1 MAPPNNPEA
10 EDVMNQI
17 GDLPRTGVVA
27 QDSTGM
33 IYLDIDDDFIFK
45 ALEVLRPFGYIRPA
59 FFVFPPAPI
68 GAHIKIVTKREAEDY
83 EVRAEMRDIPHIG
96 QRVNFQLVKAYVSYP
111 RVRQYGVE
119 ARYKIRVESPELDR
133 IRKDL
138 TGLQSPLGS
147 GFFILL
153 AVRNIE
159 IMESLEKYPM
169 IIEDDDEDEGNDMMN
184 EDDDEEEGRDIMN
197 KDVRK

>member
-1 MAPPNNPEA
+1 MAHPKNPKA

-17 GDLPRTGVVA
+17 GDLPKSGVVA

-33 IYLDIDDDFIFK
+33 IYLDIDDDYIFK

-59 FFVFPPAPI
+59 FFVFPPTPI

-83 EVRAEMRDIPHIG
+83 ELGAEKRDIPHVG
-96 QRVNFQLVKAYVSYP
+96 QRVDFELVKAYVSYP
-111 RVRQYGVE
+111 RIRQYGVE
-119 ARYKIRVESPELDR
+119 ARFKIRVQSPELDR
-133 IRKDL
+133 IRRDL

-159 IMESLEKYPM
+159 IMESMEKYPM
-169 IIEDDDEDEGNDMMN
+169 IIDDDNEEEALDMMN
-184 EDDDEEEGRDIMN
+184 EDE
-197 KDVRK
+197 DVSGNEDN

>member
-1 MAPPNNPEA
+1 MAHPENPKA
-10 EDVMNQI
+10 EDVLNQI
-17 GDLPRTGVVA
+17 RDLPRSGIVA

-33 IYLDIDDDFIFK
+33 IYLDIDDDYIFK

-59 FFVFPPAPI
+59 FFVFPPTPI

-83 EVRAEMRDIPHIG
+83 ELGAEKRDIPHIG
-96 QRVNFQLVKAYVSYP
+96 QRVDFELVKAYVSYP

-119 ARYKIRVESPELDR
+119 ARFKIRVQSPELDR
-133 IRKDL
+133 IRRDL

-159 IMESLEKYPM
+159 IMESMEKYPM
-169 IIEDDDEDEGNDMMN
+169 IID
-184 EDDDEEEGRDIMN
+184 DDDEEEALDMMDEEE
-197 KDVRK
+197 DVSNEDN

>member
-59 FFVFPPAPI
+59 FFVCKVK
-68 GAHIKIVTKREAEDY
+68 GSKVDL
-83 EVRAEMRDIPHIG
+83 VNLVVDLVG
-96 QRVNFQLVKAYVSYP
+96 LRV
-111 RVRQYGVE
+111 
-119 ARYKIRVESPELDR
+119 
-133 IRKDL
+133 
-138 TGLQSPLGS
+138 
-147 GFFILL
+147 
-153 AVRNIE
+153 
-159 IMESLEKYPM
+159 
-169 IIEDDDEDEGNDMMN
+169 
-184 EDDDEEEGRDIMN
+184 
-197 KDVRK
+197 

>member
-1 MAPPNNPEA
+1 MAHPENPKA
-10 EDVMNQI
+10 EDVLNQI
-17 GDLPRTGVVA
+17 RDLPRSGIVA

-33 IYLDIDDDFIFK
+33 IYLDIDDDYIFK

-59 FFVFPPAPI
+59 FFVFPPTPI

-83 EVRAEMRDIPHIG
+83 ELGAEKRDIPHIG
-96 QRVNFQLVKAYVSYP
+96 QRVDFELVKAYVSYP

-119 ARYKIRVESPELDR
+119 ARFKIRVQSPELDR
-133 IRKDL
+133 IRRDLELDRIRRDL

-159 IMESLEKYPM
+159 IMESMEKYPM
-169 IIEDDDEDEGNDMMN
+169 IIDDEEALDMMN
-184 EDDDEEEGRDIMN
+184 EDE
-197 KDVRK
+197 DVSE

>member
-1 MAPPNNPEA
+1 MDHPKNPKADE
-10 EDVMNQI
+10 VMYQI
-17 GDLPRTGVVA
+17 GDLPRSGIVA

-33 IYLDIDDDFIFK
+33 IYLDIDDDYIFK

-59 FFVFPPAPI
+59 FFVFPPTPI

-83 EVRAEMRDIPHIG
+83 ELGAEKRDIPHIG
-96 QRVNFQLVKAYVSYP
+96 QRVDFELVKAYVSYP

-119 ARYKIRVESPELDR
+119 ARFKIRVQSPELDR
-133 IRKDL
+133 IRRDL

-159 IMESLEKYPM
+159 IMESMEKYPM
-169 IIEDDDEDEGNDMMN
+169 IIDDDDEEEALDMMN
-184 EDDDEEEGRDIMN
+184 EDE
-197 KDVRK
+197 DVNE

>member
-169 IIEDDDEDEGNDMMN
+169 IIEDDDEEEGLDMMN
-184 EDDDEEEGRDIMN
+184 EDVS
-197 KDVRK
+197 KK

>member
-133 IRKDL
+133 IRKEL

-169 IIEDDDEDEGNDMMN
+169 IIEDDDEEEGLDMMN
-184 EDDDEEEGRDIMN
+184 EDVS
-197 KDVRK
+197 KK

>member
-1 MAPPNNPEA
+1 MAHPENPKA
-10 EDVMNQI
+10 EDVLNQI
-17 GDLPRTGVVA
+17 RDLPRSGIVA

-33 IYLDIDDDFIFK
+33 IYLDIDDDYIFK

-59 FFVFPPAPI
+59 FFVFPPTPI

-83 EVRAEMRDIPHIG
+83 ELGAEKRDIPHIG
-96 QRVNFQLVKAYVSYP
+96 QRVDFELVKAYVSYP
-111 RVRQYGVE
+111 RIRQYGVE
-119 ARYKIRVESPELDR
+119 ARFKIRVQSPELDR
-133 IRKDL
+133 IRRDL

-169 IIEDDDEDEGNDMMN
+169 IFDDEEALDMMN
-184 EDDDEEEGRDIMN
+184 EDEDSE
-197 KDVRK
+197 

>member
-1 MAPPNNPEA
+1 M
-10 EDVMNQI
+10 
-17 GDLPRTGVVA
+17 
-27 QDSTGM
+27 
-33 IYLDIDDDFIFK
+33 DFIFK

-169 IIEDDDEDEGNDMMN
+169 IV
-184 EDDDEEEGRDIMN
+184 EDDDEEEGSDMMN
-197 KDVRK
+197 EDVSK

>member
-1 MAPPNNPEA
+1 MDHPKNPKA
-10 EDVMNQI
+10 DDVMNQI
-17 GDLPRTGVVA
+17 GDLPRSGIVA

-33 IYLDIDDDFIFK
+33 IYLDIDDDYIFK

-59 FFVFPPAPI
+59 FFVFPPTPI

-83 EVRAEMRDIPHIG
+83 ELGAEKRDIPHIG
-96 QRVNFQLVKAYVSYP
+96 QRVDFELVKAYVSYP

-119 ARYKIRVESPELDR
+119 ARFKIRVQSPELDR
-133 IRKDL
+133 IRRDL

-159 IMESLEKYPM
+159 IMESMEKYPM
-169 IIEDDDEDEGNDMMN
+169 IIDDDNEEEALDMMN
-184 EDDDEEEGRDIMN
+184 EDENVSE
-197 KDVRK
+197 

>member
-1 MAPPNNPEA
+1 MAHPENPNT
-10 EDVMNQI
+10 EDVLNNMR
-17 GDLPRTGVVA
+17 DLPRSGTVA

-33 IYLDIDDDFIFK
+33 IYLDIDDDYIFK

-59 FFVFPPAPI
+59 FFVFPPTPI

-83 EVRAEMRDIPHIG
+83 ELGAEKRDIPHIG
-96 QRVNFQLVKAYVSYP
+96 QRVDFELVKAYVSYP

-119 ARYKIRVESPELDR
+119 ARFKIRVQSPELDR
-133 IRKDL
+133 IRRDL
-138 TGLQSPLGS
+138 TGLQSPLGC

-159 IMESLEKYPM
+159 IMESMEKYPM
-169 IIEDDDEDEGNDMMN
+169 IIDDDNEEEALDMMN
-184 EDDDEEEGRDIMN
+184 EDENVSE
-197 KDVRK
+197 